1 MTISELTAAKVAE
14 CLRIDA
20 DEVNETLLQAAM
32 ASARSQILSETGLTA
47 EEADEH
53 EDLTTAYL
61 ALVQDAYDNVGMQS
75 DGKGIN
81 AVKDC
86 ILGLHRRNLL

>member
-1 MTISELTAAKVAE
+1 MKISELTAAEVAE
-14 CLRIDA
+14 CLRIDEN
-20 DEVNETLLQAAM
+20 EVNTVLLTAAM
-32 ASARSQILSETGLTA
+32 DSAKSQIVSETGLT
-47 EEADEH
+47 EEALDDYA
-53 EDLTTAYL
+53 DLTTAYL
-61 ALVQDAYDNVGMQS
+61 ALVQDAYDNVGMQT

>member
-1 MTISELTAAKVAE
+1 MKISELTKADVAD
-14 CLRIDA
+14 CLRIDSS
-20 DEVNETLLQAAM
+20 EVNDVLLDTAM
-32 ASARSQILSETGLTA
+32 DSAKAQIISGTGLK
-47 EEADEH
+47 EEELDDYA
-53 EDLTTAYL
+53 DLTTAYL

-75 DGKGIN
+75 DGRGIN

>member
-1 MTISELTAAKVAE
+1 MKISELTKADVAD
-14 CLRIDA
+14 CLRIDSS
-20 DEVNETLLQAAM
+20 EINNVLLDAAM
-32 ASARSQILSETGLTA
+32 DSAKAQIFSETGLG
-47 EEADEH
+47 EEDLDDY

-75 DGKGIN
+75 DGRGIN

>member
-1 MTISELTAAKVAE
+1 MTISELTAEQVAA
-14 CLRIDA
+14 CLRID
-20 DEVNETLLQAAM
+20 EGEINETLLTAAM
-32 ASARSQILSETGLTA
+32 DSAKSQILSETGLTE
-47 EEADEH
+47 EEADEYA
-53 EDLTTAYL
+53 DLTTAYL

>member
-1 MTISELTAAKVAE
+1 MKISELSATEVAE
-14 CLRIDA
+14 CLRIDEN
-20 DEVNETLLQAAM
+20 EVNTVLLTAAM
-32 ASARSQILSETGLTA
+32 DSAKSQIVSETGLT
-47 EEADEH
+47 EEDLDDYA
-53 EDLTTAYL
+53 DLTTAYL
-61 ALVQDAYDNVGMQS
+61 ALVQDAYDNVGMQT

>member
-1 MTISELTAAKVAE
+1 MKISELTATDVAD

-20 DEVNETLLQAAM
+20 DEVNSTLLQAAM
-32 ASARSQILSETGLTA
+32 DSAESQILSETGLT
-47 EEADEH
+47 EEELDDYA
-53 EDLTTAYL
+53 DLTTAYL

>member
-1 MTISELTAAKVAE
+1 MKISEMTRDVVAR
-14 CLRIDA
+14 CLRIDE
-20 DEVNETLLQAAM
+20 DEINDDLLM
-32 ASARSQILSETGLTA
+32 SAIDSAKAQILSETGLTE

-53 EDLTTAYL
+53 PDLVTAFL
-61 ALVQDAYDNVGMQS
+61 ALTQDAYDNVGMQS

-81 AVKDC
+81 AVKDA

>member
-1 MTISELTAAKVAE
+1 MTISELTAAQVAE
-14 CLRIDA
+14 CLRIDE
-20 DEVNETLLQAAM
+20 DEVNTVLLTAAM
-32 ASARSQILSETGLTA
+32 DSAKSQILSETGLTQ
-47 EEADEH
+47 EEADAYA
-53 EDLTTAYL
+53 DLTTAYL

>member
-1 MTISELTAAKVAE
+1 MKISELSATEVAE
-14 CLRIDA
+14 CLRIDEN
-20 DEVNETLLQAAM
+20 EVNTVLLTAAM
-32 ASARSQILSETGLTA
+32 DSAKSQIVSETGLT
-47 EEADEH
+47 EEALDNYA
-53 EDLTTAYL
+53 DLTTAYL
-61 ALVQDAYDNVGMQS
+61 ALVQDAYDNVGMQT

>member
-1 MTISELTAAKVAE
+1 MKISELTTAKVAE

-20 DEVNETLLQAAM
+20 DEVNATLLQAAM
-32 ASARSQILSETGLTA
+32 DSAKSQILGETGLTA
-47 EEADEH
+47 EELDNYD
-53 EDLTTAYL
+53 DLTTAYL

>member
-1 MTISELTAAKVAE
+1 MTISELTAAEVAA
-14 CLRIDA
+14 CLRIDD
-20 DEVNETLLQAAM
+20 DEINVVLLQAAM
-32 ASARSQILSETGLTA
+32 DSARDQILSETGLTA
-47 EEADEH
+47 EEADGH
-53 EDLTTAYL
+53 ADLTTAYL

>member
-1 MTISELTAAKVAE
+1 MKISTLTPAKVAE
-14 CLRIDA
+14 CLRIDSG
-20 DEVNETLLQAAM
+20 EINETLLQAAM
-32 ASARSQILSETGLTA
+32 DSAKSQILSETGL
-47 EEADEH
+47 EERAIDDYA
-53 EDLTTAYL
+53 DLTTAYL